1 MRNAGLASLAFYYCD
16 FKEDHKKMLRNM
28 LSSLLLQLCDQSD
41 PYLTILSDFYSAH
54 GRGTQGP
61 SDRALAQCLNNMLTF
76 PAQAPIYI
84 VIDALDECP
93 STSAMPSPREKVL
106 MFVEDLV
113 KSRIQNLRICV
124 TSRPETDVNFFLEPL
139 TFRSVSLHSER
150 GQIQDINNYIRS
162 VINSDRIMRKWKAAD
177 KELVI
182 DVLTKKADGM

>member
-16 FKEDHKKMLRNM
+16 FKEDHKKTLRNM

-84 VIDALDECP
+84 IIDALDECP
-93 STSAMPSPREKVL
+93 STSAMPSPRECLSSALSNHV
-106 MFVEDLV
+106 F
-113 KSRIQNLRICV
+113 RICGYA
-124 TSRPETDVNFFLEPL
+124 S
-139 TFRSVSLHSER
+139 
-150 GQIQDINNYIRS
+150 Q
-162 VINSDRIMRKWKAAD
+162 AAPRQMS
-177 KELVI
+177 
-182 DVLTKKADGM
+182 AFS

>member
-16 FKEDHKKMLRNM
+16 FRDDHKKTLRGL
-28 LSSLLLQLCDQSD
+28 LSSLLFQLCDQSGC
-41 PYLTILSDFYSAH
+41 YLTILSDFYSAH
-54 GRGTQGP
+54 CRGAQDP

-76 PAQAPIYI
+76 PAQAPIYV

-124 TSRPETDVNFFLEPL
+124 TSRPETDVSFFLEPL
-139 TFRSVSLHSER
+139 TFRSISLHSER
-150 GQIQDINNYIRS
+150 GQMQDINNYIRS
-162 VINSDRIMRKWKAAD
+162 VINVDRIMRKWKAAD

>member
-16 FKEDHKKMLRNM
+16 FKEDHKKTLRNM

-61 SDRALAQCLNNMLTF
+61 SDRALAQSLNNMLTF

-84 VIDALDECP
+84 IIDALDECP

-106 MFVEDLV
+106 MFVEGLV
-113 KSRIQNLRICV
+113 KSCIPNLRICV
-124 TSRPETDVNFFLEPL
+124 TSRPETDVSFVLEPL
-139 TFRSVSLHSER
+139 TFRSISLHSER
-150 GQIQDINNYIRS
+150 GQMQDINNYIRS
-162 VINSDRIMRKWKAAD
+162 VISSDRIMRKWKAAD